1 MKKIILAFI
10 WGLFLSVNSFA
21 ESIIANVDPLY
32 VIENCADKKKS
43 DIQLIVFNDWASEN
57 SYDTLMEKHST
68 KWNRH
73 RKIVEIIEEEL
84 EYLSAINFTK
94 LQNEYLQY
102 SSDLPYIQTLFW
114 TYYFDDVKWAE
125 DNENVRL
132 NKRIR
137 SDFFKDF
144 EQTKANLEEKLRN
157 DSALE
162 IKEREET
169 NKLIEMGEKKHNI
182 KANAIITEM
191 KKNLEN
197 FLKMSF
203 SDKLKNDI
211 YETYFFDCEKERVGA
226 PISFDNKWK

>member
-94 LQNEYLQY
+94 LQNNDTFILKYMNYLGHTEFGKNHKSWNSPQ
-102 SSDLPYIQTLFW
+102 L
-114 TYYFDDVKWAE
+114 
-125 DNENVRL
+125 
-132 NKRIR
+132 
-137 SDFFKDF
+137 FKDTF
-144 EQTKANLEEKLRN
+144 DINYWLEQ
-157 DSALE
+157 
-162 IKEREET
+162 
-169 NKLIEMGEKKHNI
+169 
-182 KANAIITEM
+182 
-191 KKNLEN
+191 
-197 FLKMSF
+197 
-203 SDKLKNDI
+203 
-211 YETYFFDCEKERVGA
+211 
-226 PISFDNKWK
+226 WKIFYLDMFKI